1 MDPKP
6 DRKTFDGW
14 INMEELMKLPVINN
28 SLYDKDAPLYSRRL
42 KAPTNLRVP
51 TEAEIQLELKQTHPY
66 HVLAM
71 DHYNKSIDN
80 EEEEYKISSLVSMG
94 KTRTMCFG
102 MHLGFLR
109 HLFWETVPKNTPSVE
124 PKVFYARVHE
134 MFQKGGIHVPFCGF
148 YNDSVDDS
156 ESCEI
161 CGLKNS
167 DEFWKKEKELKDK
180 EAERVKAIHN
190 DGYLLHPIHFSGMYQ
205 SPHGDNQR
213 MN

>member
-1 MDPKP
+1 MDSKP
-6 DRKTFDGW
+6 EKTFDGW
-14 INMEELMKLPVINN
+14 ISMEEVMKLPVINN

-42 KAPTNLRVP
+42 KAPTTPYVL
-51 TEAEIQLELKQTHPY
+51 TEAQIQFERKQMHPY

-80 EEEEYKISSLVSMG
+80 EEEEYKISSLVNMG

-102 MHLGFLR
+102 EHLGFLR
-109 HLFWETVPKNTPSVE
+109 HLFWEAVPKNTSSVE

-134 MFQKGGIHVPFCGF
+134 MFQPRGIHVAFCGF

-190 DGYLLHPIHFSGMYQ
+190 EYLYPIHFSGMYQ
-205 SPHGDNQR
+205 SPHGDNQT